1 MIKTYNKM
9 VRNTTGGTGT
19 KSLARK
25 HQTRS
30 DGRLITPSNELELI
44 GCVTK
49 MYGNGMCE
57 VYTNDNTKLI
67 GHIRNKFRG
76 RQKRHN
82 MISPS
87 TIVMIG
93 LRDWENPY
101 KNCDIMEIYSDSQIE
116 QLKQMPNLKI
126 DNVIKLRLTNGG
138 MFSVEDTND
147 SISFADDKE
156 EVVINAIK
164 EKKIDSFEL
173 NTGDAI
179 DVDDI

>member
-1 MIKTYNKM
+1 M

-25 HQTRS
+25 HQSRS
-30 DGRLITPSNELELI
+30 DGKLITPSNELELI

-57 VYTNDNTKLI
+57 IYTNDNTKLI

-82 MISPS
+82 MITPS

-101 KNCDIMEIYSDSQIE
+101 KNCDIMEIYSDSQVE
-116 QLKQMPNLKI
+116 QLKQIPNIKT
-126 DNVIKLRLTNGG
+126 DNVLRLRLTNGG
-138 MFSVEDTND
+138 MFSESTAT
-147 SISFADDKE
+147 S
-156 EVVINAIK
+156 
-164 EKKIDSFEL
+164 
-173 NTGDAI
+173 DAI
-179 DVDDI
+179 DFVDEEEEIDYTIKNKKADTFELDTGDTVDIDDI

>member
-1 MIKTYNKM
+1 M

-30 DGRLITPSNELELI
+30 DGRLIAPSNELELI
-44 GCVTK
+44 CCVTK

-67 GHIRNKFRG
+67 AHIRNKFRG

-82 MISPS
+82 MIAPS

-101 KNCDIMEIYSDSQIE
+101 KNCDIMEIYNDSQVE
-116 QLKQMPNLKI
+116 QLKHMPNLKI
-126 DNVIKLRLTNGG
+126 DNVLKLRLTNGG

-147 SISFADDKE
+147 SISFVDEKE
-156 EVVINAIK
+156 EEVAMNVTK
-164 EKKIDSFEL
+164 EKKVESFEL
-173 NTGDAI
+173 NTGDTI